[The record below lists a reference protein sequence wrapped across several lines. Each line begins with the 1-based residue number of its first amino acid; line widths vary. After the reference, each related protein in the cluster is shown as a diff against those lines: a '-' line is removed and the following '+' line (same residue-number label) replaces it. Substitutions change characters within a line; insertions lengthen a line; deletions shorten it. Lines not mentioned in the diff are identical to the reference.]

1 MPNGWRSVVPAWSCA
16 GVSSH
21 DGLALIRVGQRP
33 EQRSRSTSLRGDAS
47 RARAVVAE
55 VWPRAAAD
63 RCMAVA
69 LAVVVVVRRLFIF
82 GSSLKM

>member
-33 EQRSRSTSLRGDAS
+33 EQRLARPLARRE
-47 RARAVVAE
+47 RAPSWQKFVRE
-55 VWPRAAAD
+55 PRQ
-63 RCMAVA
+63 
-69 LAVVVVVRRLFIF
+69 
-82 GSSLKM
+82 